1 MIWIRLFNYI
11 FLGLGFINI
20 VLTGL
25 WAFIQEKT
33 WLDGLMVPLWEN
45 VLGGYILLIPL
56 CLVFVSIC
64 FIREKVKNNKYRWQ
78 YFTPLLI
85 AILCLILSVY
95 LGYALF
101 LFIKDRQFQ
110 KDFLLYDQMKNK
122 IQLESKNEINS
133 DKYYPAAKGF
143 PAYGITK
150 RRNDKGTLIVVFRTN
165 FPMSFGGYVYISD
178 DHPDNFLI
186 KTYNFHKIKPYWY
199 RWHNS
204 FFWDYTSMGTGLSL
218 G

>member
-1 MIWIRLFNYI
+1 MDKLFNYT

-20 VLTGL
+20 VLSVL
-25 WAFIQEKT
+25 WAFIQENT

-45 VLGGYILLIPL
+45 VLGCYILLIPV

-64 FIREKVKNNKYRWQ
+64 FIKEKVKNNKYRWVC
-78 YFTPLLI
+78 FTPLLI

-95 LGYALF
+95 ISYELF
-101 LFIKDRQFQ
+101 LFVKDRQFQ
-110 KDFLLYDQMKNK
+110 KNFLLYDQMKNK
-122 IQLESKNEINS
+122 IKLESKDEINS
-133 DKYYPAAKGF
+133 DKYYPAPKGF

-165 FPMSFGGYVYISD
+165 FAMDLGGYVYISD

-204 FFWDYTSMGTGLSL
+204 FFGDNTSMGTGLSF